1 MPLSP
6 DDVYPAGAGA
16 PPFALIDVRSPG
28 EVARGALPG
37 AHALPLM
44 SDEER
49 HLVGLRYAEA
59 GQEAAIALGYDLAGP
74 HLPARA
80 AAWRTVADAGPTA
93 VACWRGGLRSA
104 LAVRHLDRPGVE
116 TVAGG
121 YKALRRHLMG
131 GLRRSLDAKHVADAK
146 RVDVLGGLTGSGKTE
161 VLRALGSVPD
171 LLALDLEA
179 HARHRGSAF
188 GAEDEPQPA
197 QATFENA
204 VAAAVVLSPATRI
217 LAEDESR
224 FVGRRTVPDALW
236 TAMRV
241 APVVWLEAPLAERVR
256 RVFEGYVR
264 APAERHGVAVARARL
279 EGDVRRVRKR
289 LGGQRCDAVITALA
303 AAEAAWF
310 DPSAH
315 AGWIATLLVD
325 YYDKLYLRAFAA
337 SGRTR
342 AFAGDAEDVIGYLSD
357 ATMGP
362 WKPRPSA

>member
-44 SDEER
+44 TDEER

-59 GQEAAIALGYDLAGP
+59 GQEAAIALGYELAGP
-74 HLPARA
+74 HLAARA
-80 AAWRTVADAGPTA
+80 AAWRAVADAGPTA

-104 LAVRHLDRPGVE
+104 LAVHHLDRPGVE

-121 YKALRRHLMG
+121 YKALRRHLMA
-131 GLRRSLDAKHVADAK
+131 GLRRAVDTK
-146 RVDVLGGLTGSGKTE
+146 RVVVLGGLTGSGKTE
-161 VLRALGSVPD
+161 VLQALGGVPD

-188 GAEDEPQPA
+188 GAEDGPQPA

-204 VAAAVVLSPATRI
+204 VAAAVVLSPAPRI
-217 LAEDESR
+217 VAEDESR

-236 TAMRV
+236 SAMRA
-241 APVVWLEAPLAERVR
+241 APVVWLESPLEERVR

-264 APAERHGVAVARARL
+264 APAERHGVAAARVRL
-279 EGDVRRVRKR
+279 AGDVRRVRKR
-289 LGGQRCDAVITALA
+289 LGGQRCDAVLGALA

-310 DPSAH
+310 DPDAH
-315 AGWIATLLVD
+315 AGWIATLLED

-342 AFAGDAEDVIGYLSD
+342 AFAGAAEDVIGYL
-357 ATMGP
+357 G
-362 WKPRPSA
+362 RPE

>member
-16 PPFALIDVRSPG
+16 PPVALIDVRSPG

-44 SDEER
+44 TDEER

-59 GQEAAIALGYDLAGP
+59 GQEAAIALGYELAGP

-80 AAWRTVADAGPTA
+80 AAWRAVADAGPTA

-116 TVAGG
+116 AVAGG
-121 YKALRRHLMG
+121 YKALRRHLMA
-131 GLRRSLDAKHVADAK
+131 GLRRAVDEK
-146 RVDVLGGLTGSGKTE
+146 RVVVLGGLTGSGKTE
-161 VLRALGSVPD
+161 VLQALGGVPD

-179 HARHRGSAF
+179 LAQHRGSAF

-204 VAAAVVLSPATRI
+204 VAAAVVLSPASRI

-236 TAMRV
+236 AAMRG
-241 APVVWLEAPLAERVR
+241 APVVWLEAPIQERVR
-256 RVFEGYVR
+256 RVYEGYVR
-264 APAERHGVAVARARL
+264 APAERHGVAAARARL
-279 EGDVRRVRKR
+279 EGDARRVRKR
-289 LGGQRCDAVITALA
+289 LGGQRCDAVLGALETATD
-303 AAEAAWF
+303 AWF
-310 DPSAH
+310 DPEAH
-315 AGWIATLLVD
+315 AGWIATLLED
-325 YYDKLYLRAFAA
+325 YYDRLYLRAFEA
-337 SGRTR
+337 SGRAR
-342 AFAGDAEDVIGYLSD
+342 AFVGDAGDVIAFL
-357 ATMGP
+357 A
-362 WKPRPSA
+362 RPA

>member
-16 PPFALIDVRSPG
+16 PPVALIDVRSPV

-44 SDEER
+44 TDEER
-49 HLVGLRYAEA
+49 HLVGVRYAEA
-59 GQEAAIALGYDLAGP
+59 GQEAAIALGYELAGP

-80 AAWRTVADAGPTA
+80 AAWRAVADAGPTA
-93 VACWRGGLRSA
+93 VTCWRGGLRSA

-131 GLRRSLDAKHVADAK
+131 GLRRAVETK
-146 RVDVLGGLTGSGKTE
+146 RVVVLGGLTGSGKTE
-161 VLRALGSVPD
+161 VLRALDGVPD

-179 HARHRGSAF
+179 LARHRGSAF

-204 VAAAVVLSPATRI
+204 VAAAVVLSPARRI
-217 LAEDESR
+217 VAEDESR

-236 TAMRV
+236 TAMRS
-241 APVVWLEAPLAERVR
+241 APVVWLEAPIQERVR
-256 RVFEGYVR
+256 RVYEGYVR
-264 APAERHGVAVARARL
+264 APAERHGVDEARARL
-279 EGDVRRVRKR
+279 EADVRRVRRR
-289 LGGQRCDAVITALA
+289 LGGQRCDVVLRSLEA
-303 AAEAAWF
+303 AADAWF
-310 DPSAH
+310 DPDAH
-315 AGWIATLLVD
+315 EGWIATLLQD
-325 YYDKLYLRAFAA
+325 YYDRLYLRAFET
-337 SGRTR
+337 SGRAR
-342 AFAGDAEDVIGYLSD
+342 AFAGDTDDVIGYF
-357 ATMGP
+357 
-362 WKPRPSA
+362 KRPA

>member
-6 DDVYPAGAGA
+6 DDVYPVQAGA

-59 GQEAAIALGYDLAGP
+59 GQAAAIALGYELAGP
-74 HLPARA
+74 HLGARA
-80 AAWRTVADAGPTA
+80 EAWRAVADAGPTA

-104 LAVRHLDRPGVE
+104 LAVRHLGRPGVE

-131 GLRRSLDAKHVADAK
+131 RLRDAVAA
-146 RVDVLGGLTGSGKTE
+146 RPVVVLGGLTGSGKTE
-161 VLRALGSVPD
+161 VLTALRGVED
-171 LLALDLEA
+171 LHALDLEA
-179 HARHRGSAF
+179 LARHRGSAF

-204 VAAAVVLSPATRI
+204 VAAAVVLSPAAR
-217 LAEDESR
+217 LVVEDESR

-236 TAMRV
+236 VAMRA
-241 APVVWLEAPLAERVR
+241 APVVWLEAPLEDRVR
-256 RVFEGYVR
+256 RVYEGYVR
-264 APAERHGVAVARARL
+264 APAERHGVAAARARL

-289 LGGQRCDAVITALA
+289 LGGQRCDAVLAALA
-303 AAEAAWF
+303 AAEPAWF
-310 DPSAH
+310 DPDAH
-315 AGWIATLLVD
+315 AGWIGTLLVD
-325 YYDKLYLRAFAA
+325 YYDRLYLRAFEA
-337 SGRTR
+337 SGRAR
-342 AFAGDAEDVIGYLSD
+342 AFVGGAGDVAGFLAD
-357 ATMGP
+357 ATMG
-362 WKPRPSA
+362 A

>member
-59 GQEAAIALGYDLAGP
+59 GQEAAIALGYELAGP

-80 AAWRTVADAGPTA
+80 AAWRAVADAGPTA

-131 GLRRSLDAKHVADAK
+131 GLRRAADAK

-161 VLRALGSVPD
+161 VLRALGGVPD

-179 HARHRGSAF
+179 LARHRGSAF

-204 VAAAVVLSPATRI
+204 VAAAVVLSPAGRI
-217 LAEDESR
+217 VAEDESR

-236 TAMRV
+236 TAMRA
-241 APVVWLEAPLAERVR
+241 APVVWLEAPLEERVR

-264 APAERHGVAVARARL
+264 APAERHGVAAARARL

-289 LGGQRCDAVITALA
+289 LGGQRCDAVLAALA

-310 DPSAH
+310 DPEAH
-315 AGWIATLLVD
+315 AGWIATLLAD

-337 SGRTR
+337 SGRAR
-342 AFAGDAEDVIGYLSD
+342 AFAGNAEDVIGHL
-357 ATMGP
+357 ARPARRGP
-362 WKPRPSA
+362 

>member
-6 DDVYPAGAGA
+6 DDVYPAGAGT
-16 PPFALIDVRSPG
+16 PPFVLIDVRSPA
-28 EVARGALPG
+28 EIARGALPG

-44 SDEER
+44 TDEER

-59 GQEAAIALGYDLAGP
+59 GQEAAIALGYELAGP

-80 AAWRTVADAGPTA
+80 AAWRAVADAGPTA

-104 LAVRHLDRPGVE
+104 LAVRHLGRPGVE

-131 GLRRSLDAKHVADAK
+131 GLRRAVDAK
-146 RVDVLGGLTGSGKTE
+146 RVVVLGGLTGSGKTE
-161 VLRALGSVPD
+161 VLQALGGVPD

-179 HARHRGSAF
+179 LARHRGSAF

-204 VAAAVVLSPATRI
+204 VAAAVVLNPAQRI
-217 LAEDESR
+217 LTEDESR

-236 TAMRV
+236 AAMRA
-241 APVVWLEAPLAERVR
+241 APVVWLQSPIEERVR

-264 APAERHGVAVARARL
+264 APAERHGVAAARARL

-289 LGGQRCDAVITALA
+289 LGGQRCDAVVGALEA
-303 AAEAAWF
+303 ATDAWF
-310 DPSAH
+310 DPEAH
-315 AGWIATLLVD
+315 AGWIATLLED
-325 YYDKLYLRAFAA
+325 YYDRLYLRAFEA
-337 SGRTR
+337 SGRSR
-342 AFAGDAEDVIGYLSD
+342 AFVGDASDVIGYL
-357 ATMGP
+357 A
-362 WKPRPSA
+362 RPA